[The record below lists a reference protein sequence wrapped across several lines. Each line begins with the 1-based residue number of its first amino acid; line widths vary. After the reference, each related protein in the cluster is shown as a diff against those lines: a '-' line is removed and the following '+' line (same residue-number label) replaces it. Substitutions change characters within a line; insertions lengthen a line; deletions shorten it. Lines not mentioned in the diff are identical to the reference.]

1 MKVVLALPGLVAL
14 YNLVG
19 VPLLGVTTG
28 RKNEDEIEE
37 YHQPPKV
44 INNEEW
50 SQNPELC
57 KSKLP
62 AV

>member
-44 INNEEW
+44 INNEE
-50 SQNPELC
+50 
-57 KSKLP
+57 
-62 AV
+62 